1 MLIVNCSRLALRST
15 GQERKHAQNH
25 SNDPVSF
32 FVPFIIRESRPI
44 VHVDLRHAANEQFE
58 PVLVEVRNKSRG
70 QDVAEAFHERAE
82 LFGDATRD
90 VCDDEVDVGRGRRL
104 C

>member
-1 MLIVNCSRLALRST
+1 M
-15 GQERKHAQNH
+15 
-25 SNDPVSF
+25 
-32 FVPFIIRESRPI
+32 
-44 VHVDLRHAANEQFE
+44 
-58 PVLVEVRNKSRG
+58 LVEVRNKSRG

-90 VCDDEVDVGRGRRL
+90 VCDDEVNVGRGRRL